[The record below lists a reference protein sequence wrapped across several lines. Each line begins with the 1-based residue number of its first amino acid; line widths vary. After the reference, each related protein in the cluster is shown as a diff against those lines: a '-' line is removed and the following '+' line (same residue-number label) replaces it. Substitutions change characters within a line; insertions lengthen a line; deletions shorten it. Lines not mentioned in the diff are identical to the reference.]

1 MILSKELIKSVDDIG
16 RMYVVEELSIL
27 KNQTVLDNMTDGF
40 VTIDANWCYAYINK
54 TAEQL
59 FQMDVHNIG
68 TDIWTEQPEG
78 FGVPFHPAYEEAMRE
93 QTQKVI
99 PVYISWVDRWFE
111 NRIYPSKD
119 GLHLLFSDITERKA
133 EDDRKTESERN
144 TTVLL
149 ANLPGLVYRCKYDR
163 DWTLL
168 YVSDG
173 CYSLTGYSTEQLLN
187 NRDISFND
195 LINKEYRDNYR
206 KSWALVLKERTR
218 FREEYPLIKSTGEI
232 IWVLEQGQAVY
243 TENGDVDFLEGL
255 IIDITDR
262 KTRELEVEYLLQFD
276 YLTGA
281 SNRIHFERE
290 LSRLDIS
297 NQLPI
302 SIIIGDINGL
312 KFVNDAF
319 GQLRGDLLIKET
331 AHQIQG
337 GCREC
342 DLLGRLGGDEFAILL
357 PNTDNITADKIL
369 KNLKTSFEKYND
381 TVENDMIRI
390 NISFGCATKDMA
402 DISMNSVIKLAEEHM
417 YKRKLLERKSM
428 HNSVVAS
435 IKTTMFAKS
444 QETEEHAER
453 LAALTNTMGKKLNLQ
468 QVELNELEL
477 LATLH
482 DIGKVGVS
490 DQILNKP
497 GKLTEEEWDQMKMHS
512 EIGYKIAMASPE
524 LMPIADYILS
534 HHERWDGHG
543 YPQGLA
549 GHKIPLASRI
559 LAVADAFDAMTED
572 RVYRKAMSIE
582 DALKEIKK
590 NSGTQFDPEVVDTFL
605 MLIAG

>member
-1 MILSKELIKSVDDIG
+1 M
-16 RMYVVEELSIL
+16 
-27 KNQTVLDNMTDGF
+27 
-40 VTIDANWCYAYINK
+40 A
-54 TAEQL
+54 
-59 FQMDVHNIG
+59 
-68 TDIWTEQPEG
+68 
-78 FGVPFHPAYEEAMRE
+78 
-93 QTQKVI
+93 
-99 PVYISWVDRWFE
+99 
-111 NRIYPSKD
+111 
-119 GLHLLFSDITERKA
+119 
-133 EDDRKTESERN
+133 
-144 TTVLL
+144 
-149 ANLPGLVYRCKYDR
+149 
-163 DWTLL
+163 
-168 YVSDG
+168 
-173 CYSLTGYSTEQLLN
+173 
-187 NRDISFND
+187 
-195 LINKEYRDNYR
+195 
-206 KSWALVLKERTR
+206 LKERTR

-232 IWVLEQGQAVY
+232 IWVLEQGKGIY
-243 TENGDVDFLEGL
+243 NENGDADFLEGL
-255 IIDITDR
+255 IINITDR
-262 KTRELEVEYLLQFD
+262 KTRELEVEYLLQYD

-281 SNRIHFERE
+281 RNRIHFERE
-290 LSRLDIS
+290 LSRLDTS
-297 NQLPI
+297 EKLPI

-312 KFVNDAF
+312 KQINDAF
-319 GQLRGDLLIKET
+319 GQLRGDRLIKET
-331 AHQIQG
+331 AHLIQEA
-337 GCREC
+337 CREC
-342 DLLGRLGGDEFAILL
+342 DLLGRLGGDEFAILML
-357 PNTDNITADKIL
+357 NTDNITADNIL
-369 KNLKTSFEKYND
+369 KNLKTSFEEYND
-381 TVENDMIRI
+381 TVENDMNRI
-390 NISFGCATKDMA
+390 NISFGCATKDMS

-453 LAALTNTMGKKLNLQ
+453 LAALANTMGKKLNLR

-482 DIGKVGVS
+482 DIGKVGIS

-497 GKLTEEEWDQMKMHS
+497 GKLTDEEWDQMKMHS

-549 GHKIPLASRI
+549 GQKIPLASRI

>member
-1 MILSKELIKSVDDIG
+1 MDEFSK
-16 RMYVVEELSIL
+16 L

-54 TAEQL
+54 TAGQL
-59 FQMDVHNIG
+59 FQIDADNNIG
-68 TDIWTEQPEG
+68 KDIWAEKPDG

-99 PVYISWVDRWFE
+99 PVYISWMDRWFE
-111 NRIYPSKD
+111 NRIYPSKS
-119 GLHLLFSDITERKA
+119 GLHMLFSDITERRA
-133 EDDRKTESERN
+133 ENIRLTENERN
-144 TTVLL
+144 TSVLL
-149 ANLPGLVYRCKYDR
+149 SNMPGLVYRCKYDS

-173 CYSLTGYSTEQLLN
+173 CHSLTGYSAEQLMEDH
-187 NRDISFND
+187 DISFND
-195 LINKEYRDNYR
+195 LINNGYREKYWR
-206 KSWALVLKERTR
+206 SWSLALKERTK
-218 FREEYPLIKSTGEI
+218 FLEEYPLIRSNGEI

-243 TENGDVDFLEGL
+243 TENGEVDFLEGL

-262 KTRELEVEYLLQFD
+262 KTKELEVEYLLQFD
-276 YLTGA
+276 FLTGA
-281 SNRIHFERE
+281 SNRIYFERE
-290 LSRLDIS
+290 LSRLDTS
-297 NQLPI
+297 EQLPI

-312 KFVNDAF
+312 KQINDAF
-319 GQLRGDLLIKET
+319 GQLHGDSLIKET
-331 AHQIQG
+331 SHLIQG

-342 DLLGRLGGDEFAILL
+342 DLLGRLGGDEFAILM
-357 PNTDNITADKIL
+357 PNTDNITADNIL
-369 KNLKTSFEKYND
+369 KNLKTQFEKYNGA
-381 TVENDMIRI
+381 VEIDMNRI

-453 LAALTNTMGKKLNLQ
+453 LAALANTMGKKLNLQ

-482 DIGKVGVS
+482 DIGKVGIS

-497 GKLTEEEWDQMKMHS
+497 GKLTEEEWDLMKMHS

-549 GHKIPLASRI
+549 GHKIPLCSRI
-559 LAVADAFDAMTED
+559 LAVADAYDAMTED
-572 RVYRKAMSIE
+572 RVYRKAMSME
-582 DALKEIKK
+582 DALEEIRK